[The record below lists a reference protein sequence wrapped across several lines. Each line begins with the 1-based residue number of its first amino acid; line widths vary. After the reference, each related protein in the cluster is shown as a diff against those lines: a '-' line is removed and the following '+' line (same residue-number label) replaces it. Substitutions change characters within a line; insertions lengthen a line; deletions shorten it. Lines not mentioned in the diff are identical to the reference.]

1 MNKRLSVKSQYGSP
15 LQHDLNIGIITI
27 TNNSRLFNTVK
38 SPIVELVSLSLYKRI
53 GKKTKLNH
61 LFFNPIIFCCT
72 LNILKAATYLK
83 AFKSTT
89 PIKKQLHLLYF
100 KYFKSCCRSK
110 LLNAVTYL
118 NVLLTSQ
125 KSHAAV

>member
-15 LQHDLNIGIITI
+15 LQHDLNIEIITI

-38 SPIVELVSLSLYKRI
+38 SFIIELVRLSLYRRI
-53 GKKTKLNH
+53 EKETKLNL
-61 LFFNPIIFCCT
+61 LFVKHIIFCYR
-72 LNILKAATYLK
+72 LNIFEAATRLK

-89 PIKKQLHLLYF
+89 LINKQLNYLLF
-100 KYFKSCCRSK
+100 KCSICCCRLK

-118 NVLLTSQ
+118 NILLTSQ
-125 KSHAAV
+125 KSHAAF

>member
-15 LQHDLNIGIITI
+15 LQHDLNIGFITV

-38 SPIVELVSLSLYKRI
+38 SFIVELVSLSLYKRI
-53 GKKTKLNH
+53 GKKTKLNR
-61 LFFNPIIFCCT
+61 LFVNLIIFCCR
-72 LNILKAATYLK
+72 LNFFKSATYLK

-89 PIKKQLHLLYF
+89 LINKQLNYLLF
-100 KYFKSCCRSK
+100 KFIICCCR
-110 LLNAVTYL
+110 LNILNAVTYL